1 MECREFIDA
10 MQEAELAEL
19 RGEGGTPLA
28 EHVRVCGEC
37 AAYATH
43 VLAATDRLAASLML
57 ESGRGSVVGPRRVL
71 APIQPSWR
79 RRFAGLAVG
88 AAALATLTVGL
99 DRAGVL
105 SRDVPPETASD
116 AIGMDPQSPAPGVDV
131 PAGRN
136 AVVFRTSNP
145 KITVVW
151 YYPAE
156 GGP

>member
-28 EHVRVCGEC
+28 EHVRVCDEC
-37 AAYATH
+37 AGYAKH
-43 VLAATDRLAASLML
+43 VLTATDRLAASLL
-57 ESGRGSVVGPRRVL
+57 EESGRGSVVGARRVL
-71 APIQPSWR
+71 AATRPAWP

-88 AAALATLTVGL
+88 TAALVTLAVGL

-105 SRDVPPETASD
+105 SRDVLLENPSD
-116 AIGMDPQSPAPGVDV
+116 AIGMDQQSTSPGIDV

-151 YYPAE
+151 YYPSE
-156 GGP
+156 GGL

>member
-1 MECREFIDA
+1 MECREFVDT
-10 MQEAELAEL
+10 MQEGELAEL

-28 EHVRVCGEC
+28 EHVRGCREC

-43 VLAATDRLAASLML
+43 VLAATDRLAASLME
-57 ESGRGSVVGPRRVL
+57 ESGRGSVVGVRRVL
-71 APIQPSWR
+71 AAIQPSWR
-79 RRFAGLAVG
+79 RRFAGLAVS
-88 AAALATLTVGL
+88 AAALVTLAVGL

-105 SRDVPPETASD
+105 SRDVPLETPSD
-116 AIGMDPQSPAPGVDV
+116 AIGMDQQSTSPGVDV

-151 YYPAE
+151 YYPSE

>member
-10 MQEAELAEL
+10 MQDAELAEL

-28 EHVRVCGEC
+28 EHVRVCSEC
-37 AAYATH
+37 AEYAKH
-43 VLAATDRLAASLML
+43 VLAATDCLAVSLME
-57 ESGRGSVVGPRRVL
+57 ESGRGSVVGVRRVL
-71 APIQPSWR
+71 AATRPAWPR
-79 RRFAGLAVG
+79 LFAGLAAG
-88 AAALATLTVGL
+88 AAALVVLAVGL

-105 SRDVPPETASD
+105 SRDVALENPSD
-116 AIGMDPQSPAPGVDV
+116 AIGMDQQSTSPGIDV

-151 YYPAE
+151 YYPSE
-156 GGP
+156 GGL